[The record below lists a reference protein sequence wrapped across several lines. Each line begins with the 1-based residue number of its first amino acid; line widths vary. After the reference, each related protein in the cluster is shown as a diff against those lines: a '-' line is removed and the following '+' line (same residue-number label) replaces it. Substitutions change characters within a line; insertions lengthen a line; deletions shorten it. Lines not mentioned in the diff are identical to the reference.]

1 MAYQDDFRNKVLEAL
16 KAKNLAVDISQEAT
30 QQAIVEEAQNVLNDY
45 PRPMS
50 PEEMRQV
57 LQDVANQLAA
67 ENQQFSAQSY
77 DFTAY
82 SNPQLAG
89 GPGNYPG
96 GGFAVSTASKDI
108 MIIPTAG
115 TAGSVNT
122 LSQIDFKFI
131 YNPLTYGALDATE
144 VKSSIYNWAERL
156 SGQTFDTPVL
166 GIGGAWGGVSYTP
179 NSGYGT
185 GTATAGLGASIFTNT
200 GRGNIIF
207 LKPAIST
214 INAALFN
221 DVGLDSSASSYYFTI
236 TGYNSAVPNAN
247 PLAGFAVS
255 FGGIGG
261 SGPIGISGSNAVSGT
276 QYNQIRFIS
285 PLTVSNSTST
295 DTLTLSLSSASG
307 AANTQYFVGTG
318 ATQYILSTNSP
329 SFAQGDIFYAS
340 GSGHTNLVRL
350 AVGGNNTYLTSNGS
364 VPSWTGSIAAN
375 TVAVNAATGNTIL
388 YPLLN
393 QVAGSGSA
401 ISTDVYFSVDPGANI
416 LRYSSGSFYVGTAV
430 SSPLFTSFANVAIRP
445 AANTTTAIQ
454 LQNAAGSNIL
464 VVDSANNLVGINK
477 TPATYALDIS
487 GDANVSSSN
496 VYRINGS
503 QVLSSTQVFGVT
515 ISSSVITVGSWAGST
530 ITSFYGGTGF
540 QTYTTGDLLAGA
552 GATLTRLSAVAAGSF
567 LVSDGTST
575 LPKYVAGSGVSVG
588 LVSVTSP
595 AAFTSVENYIP
606 FVVGVGGVG
615 LTITNSS
622 NNLTYNPASQLLR
635 ATIITGTAVTGTSL
649 TGTLQTASQP
659 NVTSASSLATVGTI
673 GTGLWQSTAIGTTY
687 GGTGSNLGNN
697 ATNANKLV
705 VLGTAANGYA
715 ATLID
720 GVNSGYFLMA
730 NGNSSAPSFSNS
742 SSAAFTF
749 TGGVAF
755 NTIAA
760 TSNVTPSN
768 ANDLTN
774 KSYVDSISGGLDP
787 HASVRLTTI
796 AAIGGSYR
804 QAGAAGTL
812 DGFGDYIIATTSA
825 QLIGSMSGLDT
836 PLSGVALTAGQRV
849 LVKDGVTG
857 GYATGTGAYGAF
869 PTTFGGF
876 ASSYVAN
883 GIYTVAS
890 WGGAAT
896 TGWLLIRAT
905 DTDNALGIQEL
916 QGGTFT
922 FIEEG
927 STYADNAFV
936 CTNDTTSLGPIGF
949 GSTQITWSA
958 FSGGASLTMGQ
969 GLSKSGNTIA
979 TNLNLFASGS
989 VATNLSSGFTIGGAR
1004 SGSVG
1009 SSSYA
1014 TWVVAGAN
1022 ALSTNTFTADT
1033 VGFTLAG
1040 GQTNA
1045 SLLLRGVAAN
1055 NTITGLSDGFT
1066 IQGGTTPRT
1075 LNVSTGDITLNGGGF
1090 TFTLGSNSTASFNG
1104 QTLSLTASM
1113 GNITFAGNANP
1124 SATTQTL
1131 VQNANTQYQL
1141 SSQTNTWAAGDM
1153 YYMAGSAFTAL
1164 TRLVLGSGAG
1174 ASVLVRDGSV
1184 GPKWGT
1190 IALGDS
1196 NFVSGTLTTT
1206 NGGTSNGSIT
1216 TTAGQVVYTD
1226 GFKFNTT
1233 ASGTAGQALLS
1244 NGVNAPSFGVLSLAG
1259 GGTSNTFAGWG
1270 ISNQLAQYN
1279 STGSGIS
1286 SIALPTASNSV
1297 LIAPTPFSVAWSN
1310 GPLTVPYGGT
1320 NATATNF
1327 ATNGV
1332 VIYDGTRLTSGAAV
1346 GLTMTVGVGLTVVGS
1361 ILSVGTVTAPS
1372 FNIGGNSVVTSIT
1385 PSGGS
1390 AIYGAVTIAVSN
1402 TNPSGALAVSGSGQ
1416 NLTITGPAT
1425 GITGVGV
1432 AGQVAYFSASST
1444 ATGSTNFTFS
1454 PTAATG
1460 VGLSVNV
1467 NSATGNIFSLNT
1479 PVAMTAGNLIDAD
1492 VNGVQRFGVDF
1503 KGMTSITTGSGNTSL
1518 ISAGGRTI
1526 LAAPTANYAT
1536 LNLASGTNPGSG
1548 LSYVGDIWYNG
1559 TNLYFKTGLTTQQDL
1574 LLGSVTGSGVADRMA
1589 KWSSGSGLTYSN
1601 LSESTAG
1608 VGMTITALS
1617 AVGVGFGATAYLTIR
1632 SLSGDEVAGIK
1643 NTSYFVRGV
1652 DSNSNRLFSV
1662 DVAGN
1667 LRATT
1672 KSFDIPHPTKEG
1684 LRLVYGVLEGP
1695 EHGVY
1700 HRGTVEGKGI
1710 IQVNLPDYWHK
1721 LVGDQ
1726 YTVQLT
1732 PWGNYNVGIGS
1743 KTENYF
1749 TIQLVGDLI
1758 SRKYKNIKVDY
1769 IVHGS
1774 RLDAP
1779 LDIEQ

>member
-30 QQAIVEEAQNVLNDY
+30 QQAIVEEAQNVANQEA
-45 PRPMS
+45 RPMS
-50 PEEMRQV
+50 PEEMKQV

-67 ENQQFSAQSY
+67 EQQQFTAQSY

-89 GPGNYPG
+89 GSGNYPG
-96 GGFAVSTASKDI
+96 GGFAISTASKDI

-115 TAGSVNT
+115 TAGTVNT

-131 YNPLTYGALDATE
+131 YNPSTYGALDATE

-179 NSGYGT
+179 NAGYGT
-185 GTATAGLGASIFTNT
+185 GTGTAGLGASIYTNL

-221 DVGLDSSASSYYFTI
+221 DVGLDSTAASYYFTI

-247 PLAGFAVS
+247 PIAGFAVS

-285 PLTVSNSTST
+285 PLTISNPTST
-295 DTLTLSLSSASG
+295 DTLSLGLSAGGGIAASHLFVSGSVSQTPLNYVLSSESG
-307 AANTQYFVGTG
+307 
-318 ATQYILSTNSP
+318 
-329 SFAQGDIFYAS
+329 SFTRGDLFYAS
-340 GSGHTNLVRL
+340 GTGHTNLTRL
-350 AVGGNNTYLTSNGS
+350 PIGANNSYLASTGSTPIWTS
-364 VPSWTGSIAAN
+364 SIAAN
-375 TVAVNAATGNTIL
+375 TVAVNPATTFATL

-393 QVAGSGSA
+393 NAAGSGSA
-401 ISTDVYFSVDPGANI
+401 ISTDADFYVDPGANI
-416 LRYSSGSFYVGTAV
+416 LRYASGSIYAGTAM
-430 SSPLFTSFANVAIRP
+430 STPLFTSFANVAIRP

-454 LQNAAGSNIL
+454 LQNASGTNIL
-464 VVDSANNLVGINK
+464 VVDSTNNLVGINK
-477 TPATYALDIS
+477 TPSTYALDIS
-487 GDANVSSSN
+487 GDANVGSGN
-496 VYRINGS
+496 VYRINGT

-567 LVSDGTST
+567 LVSDGTGT

-622 NNLTYNPASQLLR
+622 TNLTYNPVSQLLR
-635 ATIITGTAVTGTSL
+635 ATIFTGTAVTATNL

-697 ATNANKLV
+697 TANANKLV

-720 GVNSGYFLMA
+720 GANSGYFLMA

-755 NTIAA
+755 NTLAA
-760 TSNVTPSN
+760 TSTVTPTN

-787 HASVRLTTI
+787 HASVRITTI

-804 QAGAAGTL
+804 QGGGVAGTTW
-812 DGFGDYIIATTSA
+812 GNGDVIIAATSA
-825 QLIGSMSGLDT
+825 ELIGNMTGLDT
-836 PLSGVALTAGQRV
+836 PTSGIALTVGQRV

-857 GYATGTGAYGAF
+857 GYAALNGNFGAF

-876 ASSYVAN
+876 AASYVAN

-896 TGWLLIRAT
+896 TGWLLIRAS
-905 DTDNALGIQEL
+905 DTDNALGVQEL
-916 QGGTFT
+916 TGGTFT
-922 FIEEG
+922 FVEEG
-927 STYADNAFV
+927 TTYGDNAFV

-949 GSTQITWSA
+949 GSTQITWSP

-979 TNLNLFASGS
+979 TNFNLAGSTLINANLYNGFA
-989 VATNLSSGFTIGGAR
+989 LGGAR

-1009 SSSYA
+1009 ASSYA
-1014 TWVVAGAN
+1014 TFIVTSASASNNTLTGAN
-1022 ALSTNTFTADT
+1022 D
-1033 VGFTLAG
+1033 GFTLQG
-1040 GQTNA
+1040 G
-1045 SLLLRGVAAN
+1045 
-1055 NTITGLSDGFT
+1055 ITG
-1066 IQGGTTPRT
+1066 RT
-1075 LNVSTGDITLNGGGF
+1075 LTVINSDITLTGGGNTLTLSGSSITLTGGGF
-1090 TFTLGSNSTASFNG
+1090 TLTLGSNSTASFNG

-1124 SATTQTL
+1124 SSTTQTL

-1164 TRLVLGSGAG
+1164 TRLALGSGAG
-1174 ASVLVRDGSV
+1174 SSVLVRDGSV

-1244 NGVNAPSFGVLSLAG
+1244 NGVSAPSFGVLSLAG
-1259 GGTSNTFAGWG
+1259 GGTSNTIAGWG

-1286 SIALPTASNSV
+1286 SIALPTANNSV

-1320 NATATNF
+1320 NATAANF
-1327 ATNGV
+1327 ASNGV

-1346 GLTMTVGVGLTVVGS
+1346 GLTMTGGVGLTVIGS
-1361 ILSVGTVTAPS
+1361 ILSIGTVTAPS

-1460 VGLSVNV
+1460 VGLSVNI
-1467 NSATGNIFSLNT
+1467 ATATSGTAMRLNT
-1479 PVAMTAGNLIDAD
+1479 QSSFTSGLLLD
-1492 VNGVQRFGVDF
+1492 VDNNSVQAFAVDF
-1503 KGMTSITTGSGNTSL
+1503 KGMATHTAASGFTALVNT
-1518 ISAGGRTI
+1518 GGRTV

-1536 LNLASGTNPGSG
+1536 INLASGTNPGSG
-1548 LSYVGDIWYNG
+1548 LSYVGDMWYNG
-1559 TNLYFKTGLTTQQDL
+1559 TNLYFKTGATTQQDL
-1574 LLGSVTGSGVADRMA
+1574 LLGSVTGSGVADRIA

-1632 SLSGDEVAGIK
+1632 SLAGDEVAGIK
-1643 NTSYFVRGV
+1643 NSSYFVRGV

-1700 HRGTVEGKGI
+1700 HRGTAEGKGV

-1726 YTVQLT
+1726 YTIQLT
-1732 PWGNYNVGIGS
+1732 PWGNYNVGINS

-1749 TIQLVGDLI
+1749 TIQLVGDVI
-1758 SRKYKNIKVDY
+1758 SRKFKNIKVDY